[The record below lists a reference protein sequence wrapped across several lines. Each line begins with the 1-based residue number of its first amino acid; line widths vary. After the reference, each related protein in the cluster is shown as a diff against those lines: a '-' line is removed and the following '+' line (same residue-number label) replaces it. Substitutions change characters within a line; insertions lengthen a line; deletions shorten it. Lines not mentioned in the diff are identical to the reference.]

1 VRPPRRISVKK
12 FIATIGKVGIN
23 PYVDV
28 PEAISAALGGP
39 GYIPVAATIDGHPFP
54 ANLVPLGKGRYR
66 LFLHGEMRRAAGK
79 DVGDGVTIGL
89 RLDTE
94 PRVVPVRPELQAAL
108 DADPP
113 AHAVFDALTPYRRS
127 EILRYINNLKKPD
140 SIARRIAILMA
151 RLRLAVGSD
160 VSDLKPRRPRK
171 SPSPRRT

>member
-1 VRPPRRISVKK
+1 MPSKLKPHT
-12 FIATIGKVGIN
+12 FTATIGKVGIN

-28 PEAISAALGGP
+28 PEAISATLGGP
-39 GYIPVAATIDGHPFP
+39 GYIPVATTIDGHPFP

-66 LFLHGEMRRAAGK
+66 LFLHGQMRKAAGK
-79 DVGDGVTIGL
+79 DVGDTVAIRL

-108 DADPP
+108 DTDPP
-113 AHAVFDALTPYRRS
+113 AHAVFAALTPYRRS
-127 EILRYINNLKKPD
+127 EILRYLNNLKTPE
-140 SIARRIAILMA
+140 SVARRIAILMA

-160 VSDLKPRRPRK
+160 LGDLKPRRPRK